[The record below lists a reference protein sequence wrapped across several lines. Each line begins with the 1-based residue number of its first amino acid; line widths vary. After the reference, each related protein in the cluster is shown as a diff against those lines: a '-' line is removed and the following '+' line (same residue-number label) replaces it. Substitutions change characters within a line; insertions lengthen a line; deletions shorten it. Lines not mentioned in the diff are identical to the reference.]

1 MVDKTPEI
9 PSESKK
15 IKLVFLK
22 GGQSRIFTERTNV
35 VAEATVFWSSDVNR
49 RLNGKLPNAG
59 KD

>member
-35 VAEATVFWSSDVNR
+35 VAEATVFWSSDANSR
-49 RLNGKLPNAG
+49 FIGNI
-59 KD
+59 

>member
-22 GGQSRIFTERTNV
+22 GGQSRIFMERTNA
-35 VAEATVFWSSDVNR
+35 VAEATAFWSSDVNR

>member
-22 GGQSRIFTERTNV
+22 GGQSRIFTERTNA